1 MHGTIIVRILVVS
14 TVLWINHNGDQING
28 MLAWFSKIE
37 HIKWFSLEVKNFIFP
52 GSAGSILILFMSSHL
67 NWYFSGVMV
76 NFKGFVYFFSSSL
89 EYEGAIGHLVV
100 ATDNTLEFIPLPTKL
115 PLKNCQRTIN
125 GKCEH
130 VSTNETCRCIF
141 DKHQVLSFPI
151 YMQYSK

>member
-1 MHGTIIVRILVVS
+1 MSILFRILVVS
-14 TVLWINHNGDQING
+14 PVHWIKSAEDQING

-52 GSAGSILILFMSSHL
+52 GSAGGILILLMSSHL
-67 NWYFSGVMV
+67 NQYFSGVMV

-89 EYEGAIGHLVV
+89 EYEGAIGHVVV
-100 ATDNTLEFIPLPTKL
+100 ANDKTLEFIPLPTKL
-115 PLKNCQRTIN
+115 PVENCQRTIN
-125 GKCEH
+125 GNCEH

-151 YMQYSK
+151 YMQ